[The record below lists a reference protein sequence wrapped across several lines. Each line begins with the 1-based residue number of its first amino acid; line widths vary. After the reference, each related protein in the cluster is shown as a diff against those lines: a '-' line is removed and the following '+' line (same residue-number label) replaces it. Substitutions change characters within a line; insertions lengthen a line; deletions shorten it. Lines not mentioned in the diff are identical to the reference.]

1 MLHMT
6 DPAARLLPWL
16 VRHTGFPARRLPRE
30 AELLLLFA
38 AAASAETGPGGGDAP
53 SIVVRQDPALIAAQR
68 QRAENRR
75 RVHFKCDNRTAV

>member
-16 VRHTGFPARRLPRE
+16 VRHAGFPARRLPRE

-38 AAASAETGPGGGDAP
+38 AAAEAESEGAGGDTRNV
-53 SIVVRQDPALIAAQR
+53 VVRKDPALIAAQR

>member
-1 MLHMT
+1 MT
-6 DPAARLLPWL
+6 DPATRLLPWL
-16 VRHTGFPARRLPRE
+16 VRHAGFPARRLPRE

-38 AAASAETGPGGGDAP
+38 AAAAESDNPGDDTR
-53 SIVVRQDPALIAAQR
+53 SVVVRQDPALIAAQR

>member
-1 MLHMT
+1 MT
-6 DPAARLLPWL
+6 DSASQLLPWL
-16 VRHTGFPARRLPRE
+16 VRHAGFPARRLPRE

-38 AAASAETGPGGGDAP
+38 AAAAEGENTGDDTRSG
-53 SIVVRQDPALIAAQR
+53 VVRKDPALIAAQR

>member
-1 MLHMT
+1 MT
-6 DPAARLLPWL
+6 DSASQLLPWL
-16 VRHTGFPARRLPRE
+16 VRHAGFPARRLPRE

-38 AAASAETGPGGGDAP
+38 AAAAEGDR
-53 SIVVRQDPALIAAQR
+53 SEGDTRSGVVRKDPALIAAQR